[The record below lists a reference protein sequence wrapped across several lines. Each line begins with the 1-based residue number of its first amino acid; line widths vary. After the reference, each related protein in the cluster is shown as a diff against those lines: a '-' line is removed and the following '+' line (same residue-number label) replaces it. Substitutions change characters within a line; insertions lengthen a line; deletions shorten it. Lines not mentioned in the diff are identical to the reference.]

1 MEGPILGAVGFPK
14 TTTTTITT
22 TIDLPYIPP
31 LNPKL
36 VNRMVGY
43 LEYGRA
49 LYLLDQLAKNCSAK
63 ELEVIDEIIRSRD
76 EHAVF
81 VNRSRILERESSALS
96 EQPQETNDEFERRG
110 LAWLTALA
118 RVELGALAAGF
129 TDYPDPFALA
139 PPGNLDRDE
148 YAEVLLDSLR
158 THYWALRNDPIAA
171 NMPAARISDTQAIAY
186 GRRVS
191 ITLAFLQAVRELQ
204 GARLAPE
211 QLAEL
216 NRWQTELTAL
226 RGVII
231 WGKLKLF
238 PNGTASVRSKSF
250 NPNHDLLSQCCPALN
265 NIIAGDLAAGRATV
279 NGQPIS
285 AAQGQ
290 QLLQEFNRMQ
300 NGK

>member
-1 MEGPILGAVGFPK
+1 VEGPILGAVGFPK
-14 TTTTTITT
+14 TTTTTTTT

-191 ITLAFLQAVRELQ
+191 ITLAFLQAVRELARRAA
-204 GARLAPE
+204 GARAARRTESLADGTDRAARRDRLGQAETVRKRHGLGEIEVVQPE
-211 QLAEL
+211 
-216 NRWQTELTAL
+216 
-226 RGVII
+226 
-231 WGKLKLF
+231 
-238 PNGTASVRSKSF
+238 P
-250 NPNHDLLSQCCPALN
+250 
-265 NIIAGDLAAGRATV
+265 
-279 NGQPIS
+279 
-285 AAQGQ
+285 
-290 QLLQEFNRMQ
+290 
-300 NGK
+300 